1 MESVMIS
8 LRSLL
13 KGCNIH
19 FGGKGVNRPFAIFTI
34 SVRDTL
40 VNFKNLSKTS
50 LTAIQLKFLKDN
62 DVMSL
67 TMKATSIGQ
76 SLQVTK
82 MFFLIN
88 IILLQNVQ

>member
-13 KGCNIH
+13 KWCNIH

-50 LTAIQLKFLKDN
+50 LTAIQLKFPKDN
-62 DVMSL
+62 VMSL